1 MLELKLLNE
10 AVFASNELLKYF
22 ILVSK
27 EPLFIN
33 VEEVNDNIDAL
44 KAFIEAVVNNILA
57 LNKFRLA
64 VAASNELLT
73 YLILVSN
80 EALLVRVDDVK
91 FNTEELN
98 AFKLAVVDN
107 MLALNRFRD
116 DVAASKD
123 ELT

>member
-1 MLELKLLNE
+1 M
-10 AVFASNELLKYF
+10 
-22 ILVSK
+22 
-27 EPLFIN
+27 
-33 VEEVNDNIDAL
+33 
-44 KAFIEAVVNNILA
+44 
-57 LNKFRLA
+57 
-64 VAASNELLT
+64 
-73 YLILVSN
+73 ILVSN

>member
-1 MLELKLLNE
+1 M
-10 AVFASNELLKYF
+10 
-22 ILVSK
+22 ILVSN
-27 EPLFIN
+27 EALFTN

-44 KAFIEAVVNNILA
+44 KVFTEAVVDNILA
-57 LNKFRLA
+57 LNKFKLA

-73 YLILVSN
+73 YLILVSK

-116 DVAASKD
+116 AVAASNE